1 MGSQHPRTVCMRV
14 ELLGC
19 LEETKQNKPVVK
31 FEETENVSDT
41 FVEEKEVDVY
51 LNNSEESS
59 KVTESG
65 LNNLIMVNN
74 GWGPHYLGAVVG
86 LLLTVILILVILII
100 IILRRTIKRKQF
112 SSNTNISFTSS
123 LARKSEIYKEDLENG
138 PIYQEPFLLHQDT
151 SPYNQSI
158 LDSSMDSY
166 PAPCLPTSNSSYS
179 TVNNT
184 KHLEQI
190 YSVPLF
196 THHTLQTNNFLG
208 NQLPH
213 NSVDTFQK
221 HLNFQTMCAA
231 DNFINK
237 Y

>member
-1 MGSQHPRTVCMRV
+1 MIR
-14 ELLGC
+14 LF
-19 LEETKQNKPVVK
+19 KPL
-31 FEETENVSDT
+31 SDT

-51 LNNSEESS
+51 LNNSDESS
-59 KVTESG
+59 KVIESG

-86 LLLTVILILVILII
+86 LLLTVILII

-138 PIYQEPFLLHQDT
+138 PIYQEPFLLHQDS

-158 LDSSMDSY
+158 LDSSLDSY

-179 TVNNT
+179 TVNN
-184 KHLEQI
+184 I
-190 YSVPLF
+190 
-196 THHTLQTNNFLG
+196 
-208 NQLPH
+208 
-213 NSVDTFQK
+213 
-221 HLNFQTMCAA
+221 
-231 DNFINK
+231 
-237 Y
+237 